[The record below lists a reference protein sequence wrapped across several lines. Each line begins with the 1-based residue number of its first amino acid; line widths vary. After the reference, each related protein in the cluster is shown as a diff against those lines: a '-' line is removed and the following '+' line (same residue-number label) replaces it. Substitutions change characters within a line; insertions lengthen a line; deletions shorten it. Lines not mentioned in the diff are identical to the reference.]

1 MNPPRVKR
9 GKAKPKIQSFAD
21 KYARTGTFTS
31 MSSTAGSSTAKTT
44 VNNVNLGYDQPLKKS
59 KLDEPTSQVS
69 VAASQSKGPSKEES
83 RSQAASVL
91 MKPFQDAFPQLLDHL
106 IATEVD
112 DHIGSPCSCEKASR
126 IVKCTDCLMS
136 LSTCQACFISAHV
149 HNPTHWAE
157 RWNGHFFVRHDI
169 SELNNHVISLGHSG
183 ARCPKH
189 NDNTRAVK
197 FTLCDRNGIH
207 ETKILFCD
215 CIGGGT
221 RADQLMR
228 AEIFPGSMGAPVTG
242 FTFNLLKDSHLQA
255 LESKKAAYDFIS
267 ALRRRTNNAD
277 PAKVPNPYPQ
287 FLRVARVFNALTM
300 LKRSGQAHEIDKH
313 LPLRPP
319 GSVVVPCF
327 ACPEPGFN
335 MSLDDQEIDE
345 EFRHLM
351 TLFITADGHFGLPR
365 KIKIDDPN
373 DVSLIEGRGIFP
385 AEAGYQA
392 YLKHAG
398 ISPEK
403 STCAKLNAVD
413 MQNKLK
419 FRGCS
424 TTGVVAVNC
433 ARHNFFRYGSMV
445 DLQLGEKFSNTDYAL
460 SQTLYLASC
469 LRWILLTYD
478 INCQYGIK
486 LVERFQ
492 RSFPGLVG
500 VADKLILLVGKMHLR
515 GHKEDCQ
522 YRFSLNYTDCCART
536 AGEAIEGS
544 WRESKQAGASTQ
556 EMNPG
561 HRHDTLTDFHN
572 DWNFKKVQGL
582 RLSRRHGQILVTKW
596 SSMNREPVLKNKEWQ
611 SVYRFRDS
619 IVPGRATVFKN
630 MLADEAYRSSLKDR
644 EQTTPVAIFLNQG
657 LKLKEMQ
664 WNIRHIRQRHSKH
677 GDPSDLAQL
686 QTLRTT
692 FSGSLKRWRK
702 EQQLIMPLVI
712 DLVVKLKPGDP
723 EDDTLFLPSD
733 FENASEEHSRY
744 QLETLAALELKLWE
758 GAAHD
763 YLESVRQTVKYVVS
777 LVTDKRRIARGQFL
791 NTRAGDIVH
800 QGKEKRRSA
809 VECYRKARE
818 AIVRL
823 GRSMVDDMF
832 PVLHDSDLTMKD
844 TTSSHELGDGQK
856 MDSWIWRHGALGD
869 MPQKERDEF
878 QQQSDSVQWF
888 RARADMYRWLEQKET
903 LESEFRRTI
912 KGFDRMTNIWR
923 EMAKENREKKGYEA
937 YGLQKADM
945 YERMAGEC
953 RVKFEKTG
961 AGWPAQDQSESDYV
975 RSRRPQLEY
984 EFDTPD

>member
-1 MNPPRVKR
+1 
-9 GKAKPKIQSFAD
+9 
-21 KYARTGTFTS
+21 
-31 MSSTAGSSTAKTT
+31 
-44 VNNVNLGYDQPLKKS
+44 
-59 KLDEPTSQVS
+59 
-69 VAASQSKGPSKEES
+69 
-83 RSQAASVL
+83 
-91 MKPFQDAFPQLLDHL
+91 
-106 IATEVD
+106 
-112 DHIGSPCSCEKASR
+112 
-126 IVKCTDCLMS
+126 
-136 LSTCQACFISAHV
+136 
-149 HNPTHWAE
+149 
-157 RWNGHFFVRHDI
+157 
-169 SELNNHVISLGHSG
+169 
-183 ARCPKH
+183 
-189 NDNTRAVK
+189 
-197 FTLCDRNGIH
+197 
-207 ETKILFCD
+207 
-215 CIGGGT
+215 
-221 RADQLMR
+221 
-228 AEIFPGSMGAPVTG
+228 
-242 FTFNLLKDSHLQA
+242 
-255 LESKKAAYDFIS
+255 
-267 ALRRRTNNAD
+267 
-277 PAKVPNPYPQ
+277 
-287 FLRVARVFNALTM
+287 
-300 LKRSGQAHEIDKH
+300 
-313 LPLRPP
+313 
-319 GSVVVPCF
+319 
-327 ACPEPGFN
+327 
-335 MSLDDQEIDE
+335 
-345 EFRHLM
+345 
-351 TLFITADGHFGLPR
+351 
-365 KIKIDDPN
+365 
-373 DVSLIEGRGIFP
+373 
-385 AEAGYQA
+385 
-392 YLKHAG
+392 
-398 ISPEK
+398 
-403 STCAKLNAVD
+403 
-413 MQNKLK
+413 
-419 FRGCS
+419 
-424 TTGVVAVNC
+424 
-433 ARHNFFRYGSMV
+433 
-445 DLQLGEKFSNTDYAL
+445 
-460 SQTLYLASC
+460 
-469 LRWILLTYD
+469 
-478 INCQYGIK
+478 
-486 LVERFQ
+486 
-492 RSFPGLVG
+492 
-500 VADKLILLVGKMHLR
+500 
-515 GHKEDCQ
+515 
-522 YRFSLNYTDCCART
+522 
-536 AGEAIEGS
+536 
-544 WRESKQAGASTQ
+544 
-556 EMNPG
+556 
-561 HRHDTLTDFHN
+561 
-572 DWNFKKVQGL
+572 
-582 RLSRRHGQILVTKW
+582 
-596 SSMNREPVLKNKEWQ
+596 
-611 SVYRFRDS
+611 
-619 IVPGRATVFKN
+619 

-677 GDPSDLAQL
+677 GDPSDLTQL
-686 QTLRTT
+686 QTLRAT
-692 FSGSLKRWRK
+692 FSASLKRWRK

-800 QGKEKRRSA
+800 QGKEKRRSAVECYRKAREAIVRLGRSMGKEKRRSA

-984 EFDTPD
+984 EFDSSD